1 MGTRTQVFLPQPLVF
16 KHEDE
21 KTLGRVGSEEMDTP
35 SWLSFPAVQIV
46 FKALRSGHSH
56 DGLPR
61 EELTT

>member
-1 MGTRTQVFLPQPLVF
+1 MGMRTQVFLLQPLVF

-21 KTLGRVGSEEMDTP
+21 KTLGRVGSKGMDTS
-35 SWLSFPAVQIV
+35 SWLFFPAVQMV

-61 EELTT
+61 EELMT